1 MQGDV
6 YSFGII
12 LLEMFI
18 NKRPTNDLFGGEV
31 NLHRYVS
38 SALPHGLMDI
48 IDPRLEMGGLK
59 MEFVGRILNIGV
71 SCSKENPRDRM
82 PITLVENELSDIL
95 AQLQPFSSEGYE
107 LN

>member
-12 LLEMFI
+12 LLEMFT

-31 NLHRYVS
+31 NLHKYVS
-38 SALPHGLMDI
+38 SALSHGLMDI
-48 IDPRLEMGGLK
+48 IDPQLEIGGLK
-59 MEFVGRILNIGV
+59 MEFIGRILSIGV
-71 SCSKENPRDRM
+71 SCSKENPIDRM
-82 PITLVENELSDIL
+82 PITLVENELADIL
-95 AQLQPFSSEGYE
+95 AQLQPFSLDVCE